1 MVEVKQFSSAF
12 LPSAKSDEYLPNIG
26 IWTRL
31 GGFFLV
37 GVVGVAVSVA
47 ALTRYH
53 QTVKAPGSVRPSGE
67 LRIVQ
72 TAIAGTVKKTF
83 VRENQLV
90 NQGESL
96 VILDDTQLQTKKSQL
111 QGNIQKSQQQLTQI
125 NAQILALDQQIAT
138 ENQRGERV
146 ISSAKAE
153 LNLTQ
158 REYADKQIA
167 VSSEWQE
174 AEANLKIAQNELQ
187 RSQADLKSI
196 QANLKSA
203 EAAYQAAIVK
213 RDRYQIIAQSGS
225 ISQNQLEE
233 VQLAAI
239 QQAQVLESQKAAVE
253 SQKQVIQQKQQAL
266 TAAVANRVKASSAL
280 NPSDAV
286 MTIAQEKI
294 ATEQA
299 SKQNNLARLR
309 QEKESLLQRQTEIQD
324 TINNTKKELKQILA
338 DIQKTIIRAS
348 ATGHILKLEL
358 RNPGQVLQL
367 GEAIA
372 HIAPQN
378 TPLII
383 KARVASAD
391 IGKVQICQSQK
402 VADCQQGKVQIRFSA
417 YPYPDYGTLKGAVR
431 EITADAITTANNSSI
446 PTYYDVTIEPE
457 VNYLQN
463 NLQKYY
469 IQAGMEVTT
478 DILAQEETLL
488 TFILRK
494 TRLLTNL

>member
-1 MVEVKQFSSAF
+1 MVELKNFSPNF
-12 LPSAKSDEYLPNIG
+12 LPSAKSDEYLPQIG

-37 GVVGVAVSVA
+37 GVVGMAVSVA

-53 QTVKAPGSVRPSGE
+53 QTVKAPGTVRPTGE

-111 QGNIQKSQQQLTQI
+111 QGNIQKSQQQLHQI
-125 NAQILALDQQIAT
+125 NAQILALDQQITT

-213 RDRYQIIAQSGS
+213 HDRYQIIAQSGS

-233 VQLAAI
+233 VQLAAT

-348 ATGHILKLEL
+348 ATGNIFKLEL
-358 RNPGQVLQL
+358 RNPGQVVEL
-367 GEAIA
+367 GQAIA
-372 HIAPQN
+372 QIAPN
-378 TPLII
+378 NKPLII

-391 IGKVQICQSQK
+391 IGKVQICRLEK
-402 VADCQQGKVQIRFSA
+402 IADCQQGKVNIQFSA

-446 PTYYDVTIEPE
+446 PAYYDATIEPE
-457 VNYLQN
+457 VNYLQKN
-463 NLQKYY
+463 SQKYHV
-469 IQAGMEVTT
+469 QAGMEVTT

>member
-1 MVEVKQFSSAF
+1 MVELKNFC
-12 LPSAKSDEYLPNIG
+12 LPSVKSDEYLPQIG

-31 GGFFLV
+31 GGFLLV
-37 GVVGVAVSVA
+37 GVVGMAVSVA
-47 ALTRYH
+47 ALTRYK
-53 QTVKAPGSVRPSGE
+53 QTVKAPGTVRPTGE

-72 TAIAGTVKKTF
+72 TAIAGTVKQNF
-83 VRENQLV
+83 VRDNQLV

-96 VILDDTQLQTKKSQL
+96 AILDDIQLQTKKSQL
-111 QGNIQKSQQQLTQI
+111 QGNIQKSQQQLNQI
-125 NAQILALDQQIAT
+125 NAQILALDQQITT

-146 ISSAKAE
+146 ISAAKAE

-158 REYADKQIA
+158 REYSDKKIA

-187 RSQADLKSI
+187 RSRADLKSI
-196 QANLKSA
+196 EANFKSA

-233 VQLAAI
+233 VQLAAT
-239 QQAQVLESQKAAVE
+239 QQAQVLESQKAAIE
-253 SQKQVIQQKQQAL
+253 SQKQVIKQRQQAL
-266 TAAVANRVKASSAL
+266 TAAVAKRVQASSAL
-280 NPSDAV
+280 NPSDAA

-294 ATEQA
+294 ATEHA
-299 SKQNNLARLR
+299 RKKNNLARLL
-309 QEKESLLQRQTEIQD
+309 QEKGSLLQRQTEIKD

-338 DIQKTIIRAS
+338 DIQKTIIQAS

-358 RNPGQVLQL
+358 RNTGQVLQS
-367 GEAIA
+367 GQAIA
-372 HIAPQN
+372 YIAPKN
-378 TPLII
+378 TSLII

-391 IGKVQICQSQK
+391 ISKVQICQFKK
-402 VADCQQGKVQIRFSA
+402 VADCQQGRVKIRFSA

-431 EITADAITTANNSSI
+431 EVTADAINTSNNSSTS
-446 PTYYDVTIEPE
+446 TYYDVTIEPE
-457 VNYLQN
+457 VNYLQK

-478 DILAQEETLL
+478 DILGQEETLL

>member
-1 MVEVKQFSSAF
+1 MIEIKQFSSAF

-53 QTVKAPGSVRPSGE
+53 QTVKAPGTVRPAGE

-72 TAIAGTVKKTF
+72 AAMQGTVKKTF

-90 NQGESL
+90 QQGEPL
-96 VILDDTQLQTKKSQL
+96 VIIDDTQLQTKKSQL
-111 QGNIQKSQQQLTQI
+111 QGNIQKYQLQLTQI

-158 REYADKQIA
+158 REYADRKIA

-174 AEANLKIAQNELQ
+174 AEANINIAQNELQ
-187 RSQADLKSI
+187 RAQADFKSI

-203 EAAYQAAIVK
+203 EAAYKAAIVK

-233 VQLAAI
+233 VQLAAT
-239 QQAQVLESQKAAVE
+239 QQAQVLESQKATLE

-266 TAAVANRVKASSAL
+266 TAAIARRAKAASAL
-280 NPSDAV
+280 NPSNAV
-286 MTIAQEKI
+286 IEIAQDKI

-309 QEKESLLQRQTEIQD
+309 QEKQSLLQRQTEIKD
-324 TINNTKKELKQILA
+324 TINNTEKELKQILS

-348 ATGHILKLEL
+348 ATGNIFKLEL
-358 RNPGQVLQL
+358 RNPGQVVQL
-367 GEAIA
+367 GQAIA
-372 HIAPQN
+372 HIAPKN

-391 IGKVQICQSQK
+391 IGKVRICRLEK
-402 VADCQQGKVQIRFSA
+402 IADCQQGKVQIRFSA

-446 PTYYDVTIEPE
+446 PAYYDVTIEPE

>member
-1 MVEVKQFSSAF
+1 MIEVKQFSSAF

-47 ALTRYH
+47 ALTKYH

-72 TAIAGTVKKTF
+72 AAMQGTVKKTF

-90 NQGESL
+90 QQNEPL
-96 VILDDTQLQTKKSQL
+96 VIIDDTQLQTKKSQL
-111 QGNIQKSQQQLTQI
+111 QGNIQKYQLQFTQI

-153 LNLTQ
+153 LKLTQ
-158 REYADKQIA
+158 REYADRKIA

-174 AEANLKIAQNELQ
+174 AEANINIAQNELQ
-187 RSQADLKSI
+187 RSQADFKSI

-203 EAAYQAAIVK
+203 EAAYKAAIVK

-233 VQLAAI
+233 VQLAAT
-239 QQAQVLESQKAAVE
+239 QQAQILESQKATLE
-253 SQKQVIQQKQQAL
+253 SQIQIIQQKKQAL
-266 TAAVANRVKASSAL
+266 TAALARRAKAASVL
-280 NPSDAV
+280 NPSNAV
-286 MTIAQEKI
+286 IEIAQEKI

-299 SKQNNLARLR
+299 NKQNNLARLR
-309 QEKESLLQRQTEIQD
+309 QEKESLLQRQTEIKD
-324 TINNTKKELKQILA
+324 TINNTEKELKQILS

-348 ATGHILKLEL
+348 ATGNILKLEL
-358 RNPGQVLQL
+358 RNPGQVVQL
-367 GEAIA
+367 GQAIA
-372 HIAPQN
+372 HIAPN
-378 TPLII
+378 NAPLII
-383 KARVASAD
+383 KTRVASAD
-391 IGKVQICQSQK
+391 IGKVQICRLEK
-402 VADCQQGKVQIRFSA
+402 IADCQQGKVNIRFSA

-431 EITADAITTANNSSI
+431 EITADAITTTNNSSI
-446 PTYYDVTIEPE
+446 PAYYDVTIESE
-457 VNYLQN
+457 VNYLQK

-469 IQAGMEVTT
+469 VQAGMEVTT